1 MCDFAKDHNI
11 KIPEDISVIGFDD
24 DFAAE
29 YAGLTTFRQSAN
41 EIAEISAQM
50 MLDQIDGKTVP
61 PIIRCRPELIERNS
75 VKTIRGFRLF

>member
-1 MCDFAKDHNI
+1 MDDLKHLEKYPNALAL
-11 KIPEDISVIGFDD
+11 SDD